1 MAEFDPRYHF
11 EDEIAT
17 VVAMRGWFLHDSPGD
32 YEWGEVPT
40 PEPGP
45 GEVRIAVKASAL
57 NHIDLWL
64 TRGMPKP
71 RSFPHVSGSDVAGV
85 IDAVGVGV
93 TNWAPGDEVV
103 MEATVT
109 SQEAILNLGIDNVI
123 DPGMHLL
130 GEHQW
135 GGHAEYVVVPAWHPV
150 RKPENRSWVECAAY
164 PVAYVT
170 AWRML
175 RKARVEAGT
184 TVLVVGIGGGVAT
197 AVLVLGQ
204 YLGAKVYV
212 TSRDEAKRRRAIE
225 LGAVDAF
232 DSAGRF
238 PIKTDVVIDS
248 VGSATWE
255 SSMRALNNGG
265 RYVSCGGTSGIEVP
279 LLLPRLFF
287 KHLEII
293 GVTTGSHQEFVRV
306 TEIVSEGLP
315 VMVDEVFPFSG
326 YADAVAKLAKG
337 DQMGKLVI
345 DHTL

>member
-1 MAEFDPRYHF
+1 MW
-11 EDEIAT
+11 
-17 VVAMRGWFLHDSPGD
+17 GWHLNESPGE
-32 YEWGEVPT
+32 YQWGEVPT

-45 GEVRIAVKASAL
+45 GEVRIRVMASAL

-64 TRGMPKP
+64 TRGMPRP

-85 IDAVGVGV
+85 IDSVGVGV
-93 TNWAPGDEVV
+93 IDWEPGDEVV

-109 SQEAILNLGIDNVI
+109 SHEAILSLGIDNVI

-130 GEHQW
+130 GEHCW

-175 RKARVEAGT
+175 RKARVEAGM

-197 AVLVLGQ
+197 AVLHLAQ
-204 YLGAKVYV
+204 YLGAKVHV
-212 TSRDEAKRRRAIE
+212 TSRDEAKRRRALE
-225 LGAVDAF
+225 LGAVEAY

-238 PIKTDVVIDS
+238 PVQADVVIDS
-248 VGSATWE
+248 VGPATWE
-255 SSMRALNNGG
+255 SSIRALKNGG
-265 RYVSCGGTSGIEVP
+265 RYVTCGGTSGIEVP
-279 LLLPRLFF
+279 LLLPRVFF

-306 TEIVSEGLP
+306 TEIVEEGIP
-315 VMVDEVFPFSG
+315 VLVDEVFPMAG
-326 YADAVAKLAKG
+326 YADAVRKLSKG
-337 DQMGKLVI
+337 DQLGKIVI

>member
-1 MAEFDPRYHF
+1 MWAWHLNE
-11 EDEIAT
+11 
-17 VVAMRGWFLHDSPGD
+17 SPGD

-45 GEVRIAVKASAL
+45 GEVRIEVRASAL
-57 NHIDLWL
+57 NHIDLWM
-64 TRGMPKP
+64 TRGMPRP
-71 RSFPHVSGSDVAGV
+71 RAFPHVAGSDCAGV
-85 IDAVGVGV
+85 IDAVGEGV
-93 TNWAPGDEVV
+93 TDWTIGDEVV

-109 SQEAILNLGIDNVI
+109 SQRAILELGIDNVM

-130 GEHQW
+130 GEHCW
-135 GGHAEYVVVPAWHPV
+135 GGHGEYVVVPGWHPV
-150 RKPENRSWVECAAY
+150 RKPASRSWVECAAY

-175 RKARVEAGT
+175 RKARVEAGS

-197 AVLVLGQ
+197 AALMLGK
-204 YLGAKVYV
+204 YLGAEIFV
-212 TSRDEAKRRRAIE
+212 TSRDEAKRRRGVE

-238 PIKTDVVIDS
+238 PIQADVVIDS
-248 VGSATWE
+248 VGAATWE
-255 SSMRALNNGG
+255 SSIRALKNGG
-265 RYVSCGGTSGIEVP
+265 RYVSCGGTSGIDVP
-279 LLLPRLFF
+279 LQLPRLFF

-306 TEIVSEGLP
+306 TQIIDGGIDVL
-315 VMVDEVFPFSG
+315 VDEVFPMSG

-337 DQMGKLVI
+337 DQLGKLVI
-345 DHTL
+345 DHTA